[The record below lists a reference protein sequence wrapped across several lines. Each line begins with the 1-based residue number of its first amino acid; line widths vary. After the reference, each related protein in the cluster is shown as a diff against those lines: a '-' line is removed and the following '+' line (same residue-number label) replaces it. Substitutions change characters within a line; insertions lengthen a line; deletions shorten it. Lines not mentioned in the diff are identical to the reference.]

1 MEQNLGKELAVSI
14 TVLGVKTG
22 CRELTVEDCACE
34 VLPALCF
41 TQLLIIL
48 HGLELIPG
56 IK

>member
-1 MEQNLGKELAVSI
+1 MEQNLRKELVVRA

-22 CRELTVEDCACE
+22 CRELAMEDCACE

-48 HGLELIPG
+48 HDLELIPG
-56 IK
+56 IN